1 MSTEDDRSPSS
12 RAPPPTAQGS
22 IVGVEKVGFDKVNM
36 LTQQHAYD
44 DHIDILVNVPLQDG
58 SVAETKVVL
67 GSPVRFQYRDG
78 RREYS
83 MKVDND
89 LHVTQVQK
97 RAGGRV
103 DIQSRDGLWWEIP
116 VGYPG
121 ASTVLLDHEPKV
133 KDFLGSRFKPGHVF
147 VDVGANVGAYSLRA
161 LAKGMTVYSFEPNPE
176 NIKILKRNAE
186 INRLPAAILEF
197 ALGASEGT
205 AKMSQ
210 NGATSRIIDEGIEV
224 HVRSLD
230 SLHYPRV
237 DLLKVDVEGYEV
249 EVFRGAKE
257 TLARCHPDIM
267 IELHHWIG
275 AEAEAELFD
284 ILLANGYHFE
294 YLDTYSQGKHLAAV
308 PREKPA
314 ATTYT
319 EIRRDGEAQ
328 PSNPTSLER
337 ART

>member
-1 MSTEDDRSPSS
+1 LSAEDEETPGAS
-12 RAPPPTAQGS
+12 RASTASPGS
-22 IVGVEKVGFDKVNM
+22 IVAVEKVAFDKVNM
-36 LTQQHAYD
+36 LTQQHAFE
-44 DHIDILVNVPLQDG
+44 DHIDILVNVPLKDG

-89 LHVTQVQK
+89 LHVTQVQR

-103 DIQSRDGLWWEIP
+103 DLQSRDGLWWEIP

-133 KDFLGSRFKPGHVF
+133 KEFLGSRFKPGHVF

-161 LAKGMTVYSFEPNPE
+161 LSKGMTVYSFEPNPE

-210 NGATSRIIDEGIEV
+210 NGATSRIVDEGIEV
-224 HVRSLD
+224 PVRALD
-230 SLHYPRV
+230 SLNYPRV
-237 DLLKVDVEGYEV
+237 DLLKVDVEGYEL
-249 EVFRGAKE
+249 EVFRGAKG

-267 IELHHWIG
+267 IEMHHWIG
-275 AEAEAELFD
+275 AEAEAEIFG

-294 YLDTYSQGKHLAAV
+294 YIDTYSQGKHLTAV
-308 PREKPA
+308 PRENPA
-314 ATTYT
+314 AT
-319 EIRRDGEAQ
+319 
-328 PSNPTSLER
+328 S
-337 ART
+337 